1 MKHVENNSDKSTE
14 RRKYSKLELDCAT
27 DFVAG
32 LIYPLWIK
40 SRKNEIMKMDK
51 KNYDNNES
59 TNIN

>member
-40 SRKNEIMKMDK
+40 SRKNEIMKLDK
-51 KNYDNNES
+51 TIYDNEEPN
-59 TNIN
+59 NIS

>member
-40 SRKNEIMKMDK
+40 SRKSEIMKLDK
-51 KNYDNNES
+51 TIYDNEEPN
-59 TNIN
+59 NIS